1 MTRAT
6 FALLL
11 PVLLACSGVVDAA
24 LERANDNPEFRQSF
38 AKSFGESFTRS
49 CTDAAVEGG
58 TDPATASG
66 LCACTANQLMASRT
80 PSELFDLMSEVDTPA
95 GEAAVK
101 EAMAMCAATP

>member
-1 MTRAT
+1 MTRAA

-11 PVLLACSGVVDAA
+11 PALLACSGVVDAA
-24 LERANDNPEFRQSF
+24 LERANDNPEFRESF
-38 AKSFGESFTRS
+38 GKSFRESFTRS

-58 TDPATASG
+58 TDQATATG
-66 LCACTANQLMASRT
+66 LCSCTADRLIANRT

-101 EAMAMCAATP
+101 EAMAGCAVTP